1 MVASEAAAGT
11 AEAPAGVQARTQV
24 GVVRQVQTE
33 VPAWGVHGGA
43 VQARHSVA
51 EAATT
56 GERRARVGLQGYA
69 GAPQMPRAS
78 AWGRMSCTAQKGSSR
93 PSVVPSQSQ
102 AGVTAQA
109 VAMSPC
115 FCCHSCDSLQAAL
128 VRVGLVQA
136 ALVQAALVRVTL
148 VRAGLVC

>member
-1 MVASEAAAGT
+1 MASEAAAGT
-11 AEAPAGVQARTQV
+11 AEAPAGVQARTQAEV
-24 GVVRQVQTE
+24 AKQAQTGVL
-33 VPAWGVHGGA
+33 AWGVHGGA

-51 EAATT
+51 AAATT
-56 GERRARVGLQGYA
+56 GERRARVGLRGYA

-78 AWGRMSCTAQKGSSR
+78 AWGRMPCTAQKGSSR

-109 VAMSPC
+109 VAVGPC

-128 VRVGLVQA
+128 VRVALVPA
-136 ALVQAALVRVTL
+136 ALVHVALVRAALVR
-148 VRAGLVC
+148 ADLVC